1 MAKLFHIMSK
11 TFHICK
17 WFTILNTI
25 INWFFSDL
33 IVICSLKFL
42 GVVNICS
49 AVTTFWYQNC
59 YSQYWM
65 WISLK
70 YSWNLPVL
78 FQSKQLQ
85 YRILSIYNFGA
96 KRVCRVSVP
105 SLKNDILPGGVV
117 DLWCHNDVAS
127 SKNKEKRGWIKERL
141 RSKLKRTLFMRMLA
155 TLPQTSLL
163 TRFAENKSAL
173 HCC

>member
-1 MAKLFHIMSK
+1 MICHLITAHKSLFL
-11 TFHICK
+11 C
-17 WFTILNTI
+17 
-25 INWFFSDL
+25 
-33 IVICSLKFL
+33 
-42 GVVNICS
+42 
-49 AVTTFWYQNC
+49 
-59 YSQYWM
+59 QYVSNAM
-65 WISLK
+65 
-70 YSWNLPVL
+70 
-78 FQSKQLQ
+78 

-163 TRFAENKSAL
+163 TRFAENKCAL
-173 HCC
+173 SFLQWRLD